1 MPYAPARMSFHG
13 GSRSCMCV
21 SFSVPL
27 LNINAHANV
36 RIRPT
41 VASSTRSSSLVRGRA
56 AVVLAISIPHADLRF
71 AVRTSRSRPGG
82 PHRELHVRA
91 ERQGHRVEQRWGR
104 VPERREG
111 EQDPPDAAQGLCDTL
126 LDSRISS
133 GGRMESAIR
142 SVCSYSSVCVCRMYC
157 IGTNSLVCRG
167 NGDPDFSRP
176 KPL

>member
-91 ERQGHRVEQRWGR
+91 ERQGHRVEQRRGR

-111 EQDPPDAAQGLCDTL
+111 E
-126 LDSRISS
+126 
-133 GGRMESAIR
+133 
-142 SVCSYSSVCVCRMYC
+142 
-157 IGTNSLVCRG
+157 
-167 NGDPDFSRP
+167 
-176 KPL
+176 